1 MNMAQ
6 RRWHTDG
13 GGQSMLLIE
22 CPWCGQRDES
32 EFSPGGEADIVRP
45 LQPDELDDAAWA
57 DYLFMRKNTKG
68 WHRELWNHSQGCR
81 LWFGVERH
89 TVTYAVRRSYQLQA
103 DAAQNQRED
112 KA

>member
-32 EFSPGGEADIVRP
+32 EFSPGGEADIARP

-57 DYLFMRKNTKG
+57 DYLFMRKNIKG
-68 WHRELWNHSQGCR
+68 LQYERWNHAHGCR
-81 LWFGVERH
+81 QWFNVARD
-89 TVTYAVRRSYQLQA
+89 TS
-103 DAAQNQRED
+103 ND
-112 KA
+112 KIHFVYKIGENPPK